1 MKQSQLFYKTR
12 KEIPKEA
19 EIISHKLL
27 LRGDFI
33 DQLISGVY
41 SFLPLGW
48 RVHENI
54 EQIVREEMNAI
65 GGQEVFLPVLQP
77 KQLWEETDRWN
88 KFEPPLFKLKDR
100 HQKDL
105 ALGPT
110 HEEVITDLVR
120 RRIKSY
126 KDLPVY
132 LYQIQNKFR
141 NEMRPTGGLLRVR
154 EFIMK
159 DLYSFH
165 ADEKDLTDYYKKVE
179 KAYLKIFNR
188 CGLKAIPMEADSGTI
203 GGSISHEF
211 AVLAESGESKIFLC
225 PKCGWAISEEKK
237 KSNQCLKCKTNLEKK
252 NCIEGSHGFNLGV
265 KYSEKM
271 KALFVDKDGKKKPI
285 IMGCYGLG
293 LGRLMATIIEV
304 HHDKNGIIWPK
315 EVAPF
320 DIHII
325 AVENNKKVKTQAEN
339 LYTNL
344 QKNNLEVLYDDRE
357 ETAGVKFVEADL
369 IGIPLRIVVS
379 EKTLQKNSVE
389 IKKRN
394 EGGVKLVKIKEVLK
408 YVQQIT
414 GKTF

>member
-225 PKCGWAISEEKK
+225 PKCGWAISEEREKK
-237 KSNQCLKCKTNLEKK
+237 QPMFECKTNLRKEK
-252 NCIEGSHGFNLGV
+252 
-265 KYSEKM
+265 
-271 KALFVDKDGKKKPI
+271 
-285 IMGCYGLG
+285 
-293 LGRLMATIIEV
+293 
-304 HHDKNGIIWPK
+304 
-315 EVAPF
+315 
-320 DIHII
+320 
-325 AVENNKKVKTQAEN
+325 
-339 LYTNL
+339 LYRR
-344 QKNNLEVLYDDRE
+344 QS
-357 ETAGVKFVEADL
+357 
-369 IGIPLRIVVS
+369 RI
-379 EKTLQKNSVE
+379 
-389 IKKRN
+389 
-394 EGGVKLVKIKEVLK
+394 
-408 YVQQIT
+408 
-414 GKTF
+414 